1 MLLGFYMKGNLNMAE
16 KLAIKGGDRTVPQG
30 FIKPW
35 PHVTDADLKAVTEV
49 LTTARINEQQ
59 NIQSGGLAKE
69 WAEYMGVKYCIP
81 TNSGTAGLHL
91 CVAGLGIEPGDEVII
106 PAFTFWATAAAVLHH
121 NAIPVFVDI
130 NPKTYCIDPN
140 LIEEKINERTK
151 AIMPVHI
158 HGMPADMDPI
168 IEVARK
174 HNLGV
179 IEDVAQAHGAKYK
192 GRLCG
197 SMGDAAGYSTQM
209 SKTLSSGC
217 QGGLFTTNDETV
229 YRRAALLQYFGE
241 MVVPGREREEQQY
254 NAYGLGWMYRGDMF
268 GQAFVR
274 SQLKRLDENNALRV
288 KNCQH
293 LTEHL
298 SKIKGIE
305 TPYIPSDCY
314 HVYYNYV
321 VGFNPK
327 ELGLDISA
335 QTLRDKVQ
343 EAMNAEGV
351 PMGLWQR
358 LPVPAQEIF
367 QSKIGYGK
375 GCPWKCHGSK
385 VEYRKEDYP
394 KSAEFIDSHC
404 YVFDVNPP
412 NDLELMKLY
421 VESFQKVMD
430 NLDQIL

>member
-1 MLLGFYMKGNLNMAE
+1 MAE

-35 PHVTDADLKAVTEV
+35 PHVTEDDKKAVGEV
-49 LTTARINEQQ
+49 LTTARVNEQQ
-59 NIQSGGLAKE
+59 NIQSSGLANE

-81 TNSGTAGLHL
+81 VNSGTAGLHL

-130 NPKTYCIDPN
+130 DPKTYCIDPN
-140 LIEEKINERTK
+140 LIEAKINENTK

-168 IEVARK
+168 INIARK
-174 HNLGV
+174 HKLSV

-209 SKTLSSGC
+209 SKTLSSGS
-217 QGGLFTTNDETV
+217 QGGLFTTNDEQI

-241 MVVPGREREEQQY
+241 MVVPGKEREEQQY

-288 KNCQH
+288 KNCH
-293 LTEHL
+293 YLTEHL
-298 SKIKGIE
+298 GKIKGIE
-305 TPYIPSDCY
+305 TPYVPSDCY

-327 ELGLDISA
+327 ELGLDIPASA
-335 QTLRDKVQ
+335 LRDKVQ
-343 EAMNAEGV
+343 EAMSAEGV

-367 QSKIGYGK
+367 QSKNGYGK
-375 GCPWKCHGSK
+375 GCPWKCHNSK
-385 VEYRKEDYP
+385 VEYKKEDYP
-394 KSAEFIDSHC
+394 KSVEFIDSHC

-412 NDLELMKLY
+412 NDLELMKFY
-421 VESFQKVMD
+421 VEAFQKVMD
-430 NLDQIL
+430 NLEQIL

>member
-1 MLLGFYMKGNLNMAE
+1 MSE
-16 KLAIKGGDRTVPQG
+16 KLALKGGKRTVPPD

-35 PHVTDADLKAVTEV
+35 PHVTEADIKAVTEV
-49 LTTARINEQQ
+49 LTTAKINQQQ
-59 NIQSGGLAKE
+59 NIQASGLAKE

-81 TNSGTAGLHL
+81 VNSGTAALHL
-91 CVAGLGIEPGDEVII
+91 CVAGLGIGPGDEVIV
-106 PAFTFWATAAAVLHH
+106 PAFTFWASAAAVLHH

-130 NPKTYCIDPN
+130 DPKTYCIDPN
-140 LIEEKINERTK
+140 LIEEKISKRTK

-168 IEVARK
+168 LEIAKK
-174 HNLGV
+174 HNLYV
-179 IEDVAQAHGAKYK
+179 IEDVAQAHGARYK

-217 QGGLFTTNDETV
+217 QGGLFTTNDEQV
-229 YRRAALLQYFGE
+229 YKRAALLQYFGE

-268 GQAFVR
+268 SQAFVR
-274 SQLKRLDENNALRV
+274 SQLKRLDVNNALRV
-288 KNCQH
+288 RNCNY

-298 SKIKGIE
+298 SEIKGIE
-305 TPYIPSDCY
+305 TPYVPIECY

-335 QTLRDKVQ
+335 RTLREKVQ
-343 EAMNAEGV
+343 EALSAEGV
-351 PMGLWQR
+351 PTGQWQR

-367 QSKIGYGK
+367 QAKVGYGK
-375 GCPWKCHGSK
+375 GCPWKCHGSNI
-385 VEYRKEDYP
+385 EYKKEDYP
-394 KSAEFIDSHC
+394 RSVEFIDSHC

-421 VESFQKVMD
+421 VEAFQKVMD

>member
-1 MLLGFYMKGNLNMAE
+1 MKGNLNMAE
-16 KLAIKGGDRTVPQG
+16 KLAIKGGDRTVPPG

-35 PHVTDADLKAVTEV
+35 PQVTEADQKAVGEV

-59 NIQSGGLAKE
+59 NIQASGLAKE

-81 TNSGTAGLHL
+81 VNSGTAGLHL

-130 NPKTYCIDPN
+130 DPKTYCIDPN
-140 LIEEKINERTK
+140 LIEAKINENTK

-168 IEVARK
+168 INIARK

-197 SMGDAAGYSTQM
+197 SMGDVAGYSTQM
-209 SKTLSSGC
+209 SKTLSSGS
-217 QGGLFTTNDETV
+217 QGGLFTTNDEQA
-229 YRRAALLQYFGE
+229 YKRAALLQYFGE

-288 KNCQH
+288 KNCRY

-305 TPYIPSDCY
+305 TPYIPPDCY

-394 KSAEFIDSHC
+394 KSVEFIDSHC

-412 NDLELMKLY
+412 NNLELMKLY

-430 NLDQIL
+430 NLEQIL